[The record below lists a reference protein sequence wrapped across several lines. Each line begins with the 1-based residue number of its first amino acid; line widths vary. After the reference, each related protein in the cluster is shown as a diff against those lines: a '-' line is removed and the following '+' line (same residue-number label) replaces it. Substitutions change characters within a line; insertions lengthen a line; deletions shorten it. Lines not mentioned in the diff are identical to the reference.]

1 MRLTQPIAI
10 FVLFATTASAQ
21 IIPGDSPNSG
31 IGAAVANSRAKP
43 LLGLSRGQANS
54 EPDYQSRPAPPS
66 SGRKPQGDPWA
77 GIRQTTP
84 ASSSTDRHRAY

>member
-1 MRLTQPIAI
+1 MRLTQSIAI
-10 FVLFATTASAQ
+10 AVLFATTANAQ
-21 IIPGDSPNSG
+21 IVPGDSPNSG

-54 EPDYQSRPAPPS
+54 EPDYQSRPAPPP